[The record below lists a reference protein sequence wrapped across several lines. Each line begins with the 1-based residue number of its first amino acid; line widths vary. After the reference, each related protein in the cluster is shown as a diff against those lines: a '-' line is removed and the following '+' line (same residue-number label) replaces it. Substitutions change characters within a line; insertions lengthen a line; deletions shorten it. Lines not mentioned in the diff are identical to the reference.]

1 MSVAIRTIND
11 HDPQLEPTKY
21 NVNKSDL
28 YSDSSGR
35 SAESGDMILYLVR
48 KNVYSIELEFIGT
61 ASQIQYIQSLL
72 TGSDFSVV
80 FLDETYT
87 SPDTSSYV
95 TRYMYASDRKIELL
109 GTPNSRKY
117 RLSFNLIETRGSD

>member
-11 HDPQLEPTKY
+11 QDPQLEPTKY
-21 NVNKSDL
+21 IVNKGDL

-35 SAESGDMILYLVR
+35 SVESGDMILYLIR

-61 ASQIQYIQSLL
+61 ASQTKHIQSLL
-72 TGSDFSVV
+72 SGSDYLVE
-80 FLDETYT
+80 FLDEGDYI
-87 SPDTSSYV
+87 
-95 TRYMYASDRKIELL
+95 TRYMYTSDRKLEPL

-117 RLSFNLIETRGSD
+117 RLSFNLIETREAD